1 MAESD
6 IKIFCLECKFL
17 CIVVQTGIP
26 NPGYIP
32 GQAWNDAKTK
42 YLLKNK

>member
-6 IKIFCLECKFL
+6 IKIFCLEFKLL
-17 CIVVQTGIP
+17 CIVAQTGIP

-42 YLLKNK
+42 YMLKNK